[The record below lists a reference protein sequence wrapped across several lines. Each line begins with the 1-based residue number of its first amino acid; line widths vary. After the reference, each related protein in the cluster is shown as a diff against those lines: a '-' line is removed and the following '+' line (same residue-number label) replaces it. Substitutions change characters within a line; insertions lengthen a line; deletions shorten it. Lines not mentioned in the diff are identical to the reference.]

1 MATLLMYHISGL
13 KEAQIH
19 MLCGMQKIMP
29 RVVLESEESHPVGL
43 LAGRMISAKPKK
55 TGHFTQEMLVLAD
68 FTQQQLDEFL
78 KSYRLSGIEPVP
90 LKAVL
95 TEHNQNWNA
104 FMLFSELVREHEEM
118 MKLQKK

>member
-1 MATLLMYHISGL
+1 MYHISGL
-13 KEAQIH
+13 KEAQIR

-29 RVVLESEESHPVGL
+29 RVVLESEESQPVGM
-43 LAGRMISAKPKK
+43 LAGRAISAKPKK

-68 FTQQQLDEFL
+68 FTQEQLDGFL

-104 FMLFSELVREHEEM
+104 YMLVSELIREHDEM
-118 MKLQKK
+118 MKLRKK